1 MANSQCPTDID
12 HGDKLQTVLE
22 TASGLAAVCFNV
34 ECPSNFA
41 FFRSI
46 YVNKEAVCR
55 LLGSAIHSKWLDDMV
70 VVYLYNYKVYDLLL
84 MNENASLS

>member
-1 MANSQCPTDID
+1 MANSQCPIDID

-41 FFRSI
+41 FF
-46 YVNKEAVCR
+46 EASMLIKKQCA
-55 LLGSAIHSKWLDDMV
+55 GFLDQPFT
-70 VVYLYNYKVYDLLL
+70 
-84 MNENASLS
+84 ASGWMTW